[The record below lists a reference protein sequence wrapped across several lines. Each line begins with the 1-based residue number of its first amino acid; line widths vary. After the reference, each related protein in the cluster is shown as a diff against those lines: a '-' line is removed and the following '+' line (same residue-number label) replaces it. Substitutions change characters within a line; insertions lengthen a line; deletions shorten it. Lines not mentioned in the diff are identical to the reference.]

1 MASKKFNNSF
11 AAVQQNFKLR
21 QIDLP
26 GTRAQTQEQKH
37 ARMEN
42 TGRGGGGPRHYRQGR
57 RVRRAVAVRED
68 QTPGA
73 TGTVTV
79 TQSIFPRHISNS
91 PPKDAAQVPTCA
103 NGFGS
108 SATEESVYGFPRFG

>member
-42 TGRGGGGPRHYRQGR
+42 TGRGGG
-57 RVRRAVAVRED
+57 D
-68 QTPGA
+68 L
-73 TGTVTV
+73 GTIVKV
-79 TQSIFPRHISNS
+79 
-91 PPKDAAQVPTCA
+91 
-103 NGFGS
+103 
-108 SATEESVYGFPRFG
+108 EESEEPWQFVRTKPLEQQEL